1 MYPDFAQ
8 RVDQKI
14 YRSDHSG
21 GTRLSATLRRL
32 NMTYVLRGL
41 FVLVIFAAA
50 LIAQDKK
57 EGAPEE
63 KTPAPPP
70 TAEEKVSVTHHS
82 VTAHGKTLAY
92 TATASR
98 LPIKNESGQAE
109 AQMFYVSYLLDGVKD
124 GSKRPL
130 TFVFNGGPGSATIW
144 LHMGCFGPKRVALL
158 PDGAMPA
165 PPFRW
170 EDNANTI
177 LDRTDL
183 VFVDAIGT
191 GYSRPNTPELG
202 KKFWSVSGD
211 IAAFGE
217 FIRLYLQR
225 NGRWTSPVYLAGES
239 YGTTRAAGLSGYLI
253 DHGIALNGVVLISTI
268 LNFQTVS
275 FDAGNDL
282 PYALHLPTYTTTA
295 AYHRKL
301 PAADYAKLEDEV
313 EKFAAGEY
321 TTALQQGDSLSA
333 AEAEA
338 VAVKLA
344 RFTGLSKDYIL
355 KLKLRVDLSHFD
367 TELLRS
373 EDKVVGRLDGRFTG
387 VNASATSQEPDY
399 DPSEAIIRP
408 PYTAVF
414 GDYIKRDLG
423 YDTDLVYYV
432 LGGGVKGW
440 DFSKGKGGW
449 ETGFAD
455 TSEALRHAF
464 AKNPYLRVYVAEGLF
479 DAATPYFAAEYTLN
493 HMGLTPAAHKNIVRE
508 RFPAGHMI
516 YIDKGSLDKL
526 DRSMQ
531 KFYASG
537 AGE

>member
-1 MYPDFAQ
+1 MTLFLY
-8 RVDQKI
+8 RVTALAVI
-14 YRSDHSG
+14 ACAA
-21 GTRLSATLRRL
+21 LSA
-32 NMTYVLRGL
+32 
-41 FVLVIFAAA
+41 
-50 LIAQDKK
+50 DEKK
-57 EGAPEE
+57 
-63 KTPAPPP
+63 PAPTIDNSSSVPD
-70 TAEEKVSVTHHS
+70 EKVSVTHHS
-82 VTAHGKTLAY
+82 IILRGRTLAY
-92 TATASR
+92 TATATR
-98 LPIKNESGQAE
+98 LPIKAEDGKTE
-109 AQMFYVSYLLDGVKD
+109 AQMFYAAYMLDGQQNV
-124 GSKRPL
+124 GKRPL

-158 PDGAMPA
+158 PDGSMPA

-191 GYSRPNTPELG
+191 GYSRATSPELG

-217 FIRLYLQR
+217 FIRLFLQR
-225 NGRWTSPVYLAGES
+225 NSRWTSPIYLAGES
-239 YGTTRAAGLSGYLI
+239 YGTTRAAGLSGYLV
-253 DHGIALNGVVLISTI
+253 DHGVALNGVVLISTI

-275 FDAGNDL
+275 FDTGNDL
-282 PYALHLPTYTTTA
+282 PYVLHLPTYAMTA
-295 AYHRKL
+295 AFHGKL
-301 PAADYAKLEDEV
+301 APDIASDKTKLQTDV

-321 TTALQQGDSLSA
+321 ASALQQGDSLSP
-333 AEAEA
+333 AEADA
-338 VAVKLA
+338 VAIKLA
-344 RFTGLSKDYIL
+344 RFTGLPKDYIL
-355 KLKLRVDLSHFD
+355 KLNLRVDLSHFD
-367 TELLRS
+367 TELLRK

-387 VNASATSQEPDY
+387 VNASGMAQEPDF

-414 GDYIKRDLG
+414 GDYVKRDLG

-464 AKNPYLRVYVAEGLF
+464 AKNPFLRVYVAEGLY
-479 DAATPYFAAEYTLN
+479 DAATPYFAAEYTFN
-493 HMGLTPAAHKNIVRE
+493 HMGLTPAAHKNIIRE

-516 YIDKGSLDKL
+516 YIEKNSLEKL

-531 KFYASG
+531 KFYQPGPS
-537 AGE
+537 E